1 MFRFLSSLLICI
13 FIVLSSD
20 ITRADFPI
28 VDDLQVAQSLS
39 ESTGQPLILIFGS
52 KSCAFCDL
60 LKKDIDDGY
69 FLMQLDVTIVC
80 YVDVTRRQD
89 LIDKYK
95 IKSLPDTRYIVNG
108 DQRAYIVG
116 YDRKKYEKWLSNV
129 SVK

>member
-1 MFRFLSSLLICI
+1 MFKFLSSLLICI

-39 ESTGQPLILIFGS
+39 ESTGQPLILIFGA
-52 KSCAFCDL
+52 KSCAFCEL

-69 FLMQLDVTIVC
+69 FLMQLDGTIVC